1 MYKRAV
7 SGLIMLNLIMLFGTI
22 CVKGITQNRQ
32 AVIPVSEIKLDERA
46 LATKEAGIIGIAD
59 VAVSGQ
65 RVVDVQLLER
75 NGGYV
80 LSDEDLDILMRIVES
95 EAGNQDVE
103 GRLLVANVVL
113 NRVQSEKFP
122 DSVKEVVFQ
131 KEKGINQFSPVANGT
146 IWNVKISDETD
157 EAVGRA
163 LDGEDISDGALY
175 FVARKHADGEKI
187 KWFDKNL
194 TYLFEHGGHEFF
206 R

>member
-1 MYKRAV
+1 MYKKAV

-163 LDGEDISDGALY
+163 LEGEDISDGALY
-175 FVARKHADGEKI
+175 FVARKHADGEKL

>member
-163 LDGEDISDGALY
+163 LEGEDISDGALY